1 MTNKL
6 REALFRCR
14 EEFCWHGNTGK
25 ALAPAQYGT
34 LVDMIDAALDAVPE
48 EPLLKPL
55 AQAALD
61 LSDALHR
68 YEVSGAPSLPVY
80 IDNAWGNL
88 TVILEQCRPQ
98 NDVGGKHGE

>member
-1 MTNKL
+1 MSK
-6 REALFRCR
+6 EQIIEGIMDDIKA
-14 EEFCWHGNTGK
+14 GK
-25 ALAPAQYGT
+25 YFGRDALAKAY
-34 LVDMIDAALDAVPE
+34 DAGMSARPE

-68 YEVSGAPSLPVY
+68 YEESGAPSLPVY

-88 TVILEQCRPQ
+88 TVVLESARETCGMNKERS
-98 NDVGGKHGE
+98 